1 MEPLKEI
8 AGAIRVLADAQRRT
22 KSELAVMNKTLI
34 SIDKSLKRMRPDRQ
48 IGEAISVDDA
58 IEAPDLPTDDDRH

>member
-48 IGEAISVDDA
+48 IGEAISVDGA